1 MGISFVHLFLWGEN
15 VFTLDS
21 NEHYFRE
28 RYHIPRIPCG
38 DHLLV
43 CVLYLQALF
52 SVVFI
57 SFYGFRHLQTRAF
70 IPAGEI
76 PLVSVGAT
84 PSSPR

>member
-1 MGISFVHLFLWGEN
+1 VEN

-43 CVLYLQALF
+43 C
-52 SVVFI
+52 I
-57 SFYGFRHLQTRAF
+57 LQTHGRTRGFTYSYNAGGLVAAVQRHNLTQSTIKIKSRANSKKEVF
-70 IPAGEI
+70 QGSDTA
-76 PLVSVGAT
+76 VS
-84 PSSPR
+84 